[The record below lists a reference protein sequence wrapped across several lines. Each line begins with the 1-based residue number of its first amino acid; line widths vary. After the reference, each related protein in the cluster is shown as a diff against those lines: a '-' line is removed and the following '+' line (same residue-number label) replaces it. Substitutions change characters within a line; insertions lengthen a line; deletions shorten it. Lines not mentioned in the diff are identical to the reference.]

1 MSNNSKQIVLSTWD
15 QVLAAAQANE
25 EDLAIVAEPRA
36 RLAESVERLRILL
49 CQKARLRSE
58 AQLTTQQIRS
68 LIASGNDLVFRI
80 RAGARSRYGIRSDKL
95 REFGMAPIRRRKSR
109 DRPGAGCDEAGAPR
123 NPIAP

>member
-1 MSNNSKQIVLSTWD
+1 MSNNSKQSVLSTWD

-36 RLAESVERLRILL
+36 RLAESVELLRILL
-49 CQKARLRSE
+49 CQRARLQSE
-58 AQLTTQQIRS
+58 ALARTQQIRS
-68 LIASGNDLVFRI
+68 LIDSGNDLVFRI

-95 REFGMAPIRRRKSR
+95 RAFGMAPVRRGTSR
-109 DRPGAGCDEAGAPR
+109 DHPDASCDETGAPR

>member
-1 MSNNSKQIVLSTWD
+1 MSNNSKQSILSTWD

-58 AQLTTQQIRS
+58 AQLTTQQIRPRE
-68 LIASGNDLVFRI
+68 V
-80 RAGARSRYGIRSDKL
+80 AG
-95 REFGMAPIRRRKSR
+95 PPRRRL
-109 DRPGAGCDEAGAPR
+109 
-123 NPIAP
+123 